1 MTTALAI
8 KTPNTTITPA
18 ILRSSDGVRM
28 PFGRL
33 KRVEKVRGV
42 GSLCK
47 FLQITYRELAG
58 LLASA
63 VGHLYSKSTLC
74 TWASL
79 EHMKRAPAG
88 WYEKYWMPEF
98 VERAFR
104 ELIRQAVLQLSGRRY
119 IACVTGTHR
128 WKVTL
133 RRIA

>member
-1 MTTALAI
+1 
-8 KTPNTTITPA
+8 
-18 ILRSSDGVRM
+18 M

-33 KRVEKVRGV
+33 RRIEKVCGV

-47 FLQITYRELAG
+47 FLEMTYRELAELIAG
-58 LLASA
+58 A
-63 VGHLYSKSTLC
+63 VGHLYTKSTLC

-79 EHMKRAPAG
+79 ERMKRAPGG
-88 WYEKYWMPEF
+88 WYARYWMPEF
-98 VERAFR
+98 VERAFK
-104 ELIRQAVLQLSGRRY
+104 ELIRQSVLQLSGRRF